1 MTLYYPS
8 ARNNHPSL
16 ATIIRLLTAII
27 RLLATIIRLLAMI
40 TRLHFKIST
49 ASDNTVSPQY
59 AYPAWCH
66 VLGWAITL
74 TSLAALPILAVTE
87 IFRWMF
93 WGKLRKKILY
103 LSVQDEAW
111 CGSAAE
117 VPARLAVQDP
127 ALPVL
132 RRQAGRVQAGALG
145 PLPHQAARRRGG
157 GQRRQRREQLRG
169 QQRVRDREAAAGV
182 VNP

>member
-1 MTLYYPS
+1 MHVQVSAPGLILVIWVFTLVEHRTPEYNAGQVTLTLTAIYYHPSAHSYYPSACNNYPSVHNYYPS

-87 IFRWMF
+87 IFRW
-93 WGKLRKKILY
+93 I
-103 LSVQDEAW
+103 V
-111 CGSAAE
+111 
-117 VPARLAVQDP
+117 
-127 ALPVL
+127 
-132 RRQAGRVQAGALG
+132 
-145 PLPHQAARRRGG
+145 RG
-157 GQRRQRREQLRG
+157 
-169 QQRVRDREAAAGV
+169 
-182 VNP
+182 N

>member
-1 MTLYYPS
+1 MHVQVSAPGLILVIWVFTLVEYRTPEYNAGQVTLTLTAIYCHPSAHSYYPS
-8 ARNNHPSL
+8 PRNNHPSL

-87 IFRWMF
+87 IFRW
-93 WGKLRKKILY
+93 I
-103 LSVQDEAW
+103 V
-111 CGSAAE
+111 
-117 VPARLAVQDP
+117 
-127 ALPVL
+127 
-132 RRQAGRVQAGALG
+132 
-145 PLPHQAARRRGG
+145 RG
-157 GQRRQRREQLRG
+157 
-169 QQRVRDREAAAGV
+169 
-182 VNP
+182 N